1 MPLVLSLDAYAAV
14 ACQVLVNEELNYI
27 LKIYYLLWNGGKFSP
42 KVRWRRGYH
51 LREKGHTKAGFSGVE
66 WTWT

>member
-27 LKIYYLLWNGGKFSP
+27 KDLLFIMK
-42 KVRWRRGYH
+42 WREIFTEGQM
-51 LREKGHTKAGFSGVE
+51 KA
-66 WTWT
+66 WLPPP